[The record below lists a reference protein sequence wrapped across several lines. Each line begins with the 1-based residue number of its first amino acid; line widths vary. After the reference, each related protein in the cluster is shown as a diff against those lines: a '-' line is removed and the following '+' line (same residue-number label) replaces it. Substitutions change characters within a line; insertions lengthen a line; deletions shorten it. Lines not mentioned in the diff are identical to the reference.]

1 MPGPHTKTIP
11 VPPGAPSLF
20 SCRKYLLAGSTA
32 LHNRWTYPVDVAG
45 LVFIYGLFVFV
56 FSNLWAAACSGRATL
71 AGYDQRQLTWY
82 FIVSELVIFG
92 IGNSAFNALSTD
104 IKTGQVAYTLARP
117 WSFPLKSL
125 SETLGCALSMLGP
138 FAVVG
143 WLVGSANVVIWM
155 PVSTAHGAVLLLSI
169 LLSLILVFLCQF
181 LLSMTAFWVEENAA
195 FLWIHQKLALVLG
208 TLLPLEFFP
217 TAWRPLLELTP
228 YGWLC
233 YPPARIAAAYDPNQA
248 VRLLSG
254 QAAWILGLSIVSSL
268 VFSAGSRRTAVQGG

>member
-1 MPGPHTKTIP
+1 MLGPHTEAIP
-11 VPPGAPSLF
+11 VLQRAPSLF
-20 SCRKYLLAGSTA
+20 PCRKYVLAGSIA
-32 LHNRWTYPVDVAG
+32 LRNRWTYPVDVAG
-45 LVFIYGLFVFV
+45 LVFTYGLFVFV

-92 IGNSAFNALSTD
+92 IGNSAFTALSTD

-143 WLVGSANVVIWM
+143 WLVGSANVGIWM
-155 PVSTAHGAVLLLSI
+155 PASAAHGAVLLLSI

-208 TLLPLEFFP
+208 TFLPLEFYP
-217 TAWRPLLELTP
+217 AVWRPWLELTP

-233 YPPARIAAAYDPNQA
+233 YPPARLAAAYDPNQA
-248 VRLLSG
+248 LRLLSG
-254 QAAWILGLSIVSSL
+254 QTAWILGLSIVSSL